1 MNSYLRFLTI
11 FLSMIFGFAI
21 SFILGGIFALLLP
34 IFVIIGGVYIGSS
47 IAENVFYEYKKPN
60 EKIIDAD
67 FIEINEYES

>member
-21 SFILGGIFALLLP
+21 SFILGGIFTLLLP
-34 IFVIIGGVYIGSS
+34 IFVLIGGVYIGSS
-47 IAENVFYEYKKPN
+47 IADNVFYEYNKPN

>member
-11 FLSMIFGFAI
+11 ILSMIFGFAI

-34 IFVIIGGVYIGSS
+34 IFIVIGGLYIGNS
-47 IAENVFYEYKKPN
+47 IAENVFYEYNKPP

-67 FIEINEYES
+67 FIEISEYES

>member
-1 MNSYLRFLTI
+1 MNLYLRFLTI

-34 IFVIIGGVYIGSS
+34 IFVIIGGVYIGNS
-47 IAENVFYEYKKPN
+47 IAENVFYEYNKPN